1 MSSHWT
7 KANPE
12 TSRLPFQGQLD
23 QVQHHWSEGGALWSA
38 VVGTLLDIAYK
49 AHPSGFT
56 LDFDGTKGF
65 SARGTNM
72 RATVQLI
79 MNPSGKYATVDVATS
94 WPLTKEQEDALK
106 KDKDRV
112 LAKGLKGENLSVFV
126 YMRYGTCEP
135 PAQKKPGDKDLDAGD
150 PLDDMEGTDP
160 KPAQRI
166 MWTGDDLSRS
176 VRLCSPWRDVYNNPE
191 GVNWVK
197 VMEAWW
203 DDMV

>member
-1 MSSHWT
+1 MSSHWA

-23 QVQHHWSEGGALWSA
+23 QVQHRCHRQ
-38 VVGTLLDIAYK
+38 K

-56 LDFDGTKGF
+56 LDFHGTKGF
-65 SARGTNM
+65 SVRGTNM

-79 MNPSGKYATVDVATS
+79 TASSGKYATIDVGTS

-106 KDKDRV
+106 DDKNRV
-112 LAKGLKGENLSVFV
+112 LAKGLKGEKLSVFV

-135 PAQKKPGDKDLDAGD
+135 PAEKKLGDKNLNAQD
-150 PLDDMEGTDP
+150 PLDDEEGTDP

-176 VRLCSPWRDVYNNPE
+176 VRLRSPWRDVYNNHQ
-191 GVNWVK
+191 GGNWEK
-197 VMEAWW
+197 AIEAWW
-203 DDMV
+203 DDMA